1 VRARHPN
8 HLWLADLTDVPGL
21 FRFFH
26 FKIAVVFDAFSRMP
40 LAARV
45 FPTEPSSREI
55 EKLFRAACRR
65 FGPPRHFVSD
75 QGSQFTDLRFRKLL
89 TRLGVRHRFG
99 AIGKVG
105 SITLIER
112 LWKTLKNT
120 LSLRSF
126 KPLFQQDLER
136 RLHLGLLYYAY
147 IKPHQGLRGAT
158 PAELFFGLPPAH
170 LQAVAPPR
178 ARLREGHSMSPSTS
192 AFSIPKGDSPFSSA
206 KLLDHPFLHAHNSSL
221 NLCP

>member
-1 VRARHPN
+1 MRRRAPSPGRVARARYTN
-8 HLWLADLTDVPGL
+8 HVWLADLTDVPSL

-45 FPTEPSSREI
+45 FPSEPSSREI
-55 EKLFRAACRR
+55 QELLRAASRQ
-65 FGPPRHFVSD
+65 FGPPRHFISD
-75 QGSQFTDLRFRKLL
+75 HGSQFTDSRFESLL
-89 TRLGVRHRFG
+89 ARLHVQHRLG

-105 SITLIER
+105 SIALIER
-112 LWKTLKNT
+112 LWKTLKDT

-136 RLHLGLLYYAY
+136 RLFLGLFYYAY
-147 IKPHQGLRGAT
+147 LRPHQALAGAT
-158 PAELFFGLPPAH
+158 PAEIFFGLPSAH

-178 ARLREGHSMSPSTS
+178 ARPREGPSS
-192 AFSIPKGDSPFSSA
+192 VPFDIRF
-206 KLLDHPFLHAHNSSL
+206 LDPERRLPILVRRAA
-221 NLCP
+221 

>member
-1 VRARHPN
+1 
-8 HLWLADLTDVPGL
+8 LADLTDVPGL

-26 FKIAVVFDAFSRMP
+26 FKIAVVLDAFARMP

-45 FPTEPSSREI
+45 FPAEPSSPISRSSFE
-55 EKLFRAACRR
+55 RR
-65 FGPPRHFVSD
+65 VVGSAHLATLSPTK
-75 QGSQFTDLRFRKLL
+75 GSQFTDSRFRKLL

-105 SITLIER
+105 SIALIER
-112 LWKTLKNT
+112 LWKTLKNN

-136 RLHLGLLYYAY
+136 RLYFGLLYYAY
-147 IKPHQGLRGAT
+147 IKPHQALRGAT
-158 PAELFFGLPPAH
+158 PAEFFFRLPPAH

-178 ARLREGHSMSPSTS
+178 ARPREGPSE
-192 AFSIPKGDSPFSSA
+192 APFDIRFLDPER
-206 KLLDHPFLHAHNSSL
+206 KLPILVRNAA
-221 NLCP
+221 